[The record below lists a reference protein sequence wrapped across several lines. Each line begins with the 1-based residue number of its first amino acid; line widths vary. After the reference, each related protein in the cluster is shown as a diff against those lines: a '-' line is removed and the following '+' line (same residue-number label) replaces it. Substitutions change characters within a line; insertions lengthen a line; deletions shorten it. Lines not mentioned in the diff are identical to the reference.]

1 MNQRSLRMMRGWRSL
16 YKIDKYDVDIEVDL
30 GNGLYTFTRR
40 SATGKSYLAS
50 MLRRYHRFGEPVNS
64 YTYGDYLDKLEL
76 RAVTGDTCRVLVVD
90 RYDMYYGAFL
100 QELLELSNR
109 CIVLVDLK
117 GASPLYKDNLCSV
130 LLKVGGILVS

>member
-1 MNQRSLRMMRGWRSL
+1 
-16 YKIDKYDVDIEVDL
+16 
-30 GNGLYTFTRR
+30 
-40 SATGKSYLAS
+40 
-50 MLRRYHRFGEPVNS
+50 
-64 YTYGDYLDKLEL
+64 
-76 RAVTGDTCRVLVVD
+76 
-90 RYDMYYGAFL
+90 MYYGAFL